1 MDIKKLESFI
11 DSDNIAEKLDQTTLD
26 EIGLKVIEE
35 YDIDL
40 ESRADI
46 AKLNKDAMK
55 LAKQTLEVKSFP
67 WEGAANVKYPLITVA
82 GIQFASRSFPELIPD
97 DKIVNIKIIGKDEDG
112 AKEERAMRV
121 SKYMDFQLT
130 EEMDGWLDGMDKML
144 HVLPITGTCFKK
156 VFYDSLLERP
166 SSKFLTFEDVVIN
179 NNAECIKSAKRISH
193 RFYKY
198 ENYAIEMGNAGLW
211 LDIKIGSNG
220 KKVEPESEYDDGNE
234 QSIEVQDDSPHLF
247 VEQHRWLDLDEDGY
261 QEPYIVTV
269 HHETKQVF
277 RIVARFDEDGIKFKN
292 GKAIRIE
299 PLQFFVKY
307 PFFPNPSGGFYDI
320 AFGTLLC
327 PINSSINTTINQLLD
342 AGTLAVLGG
351 GFMARGLNLNR
362 GEVKFKPGEWKTT
375 NVMSHD
381 LRAGILP
388 LPVKEPSQVLF
399 SLLGMLISAGKDIS
413 SIQDAIAGSKP
424 GENVSAATV
433 TALIEQGLKVF
444 SGIYKRIY
452 RAMTEEFKLLFAL
465 NSKYADKTKYIA
477 VIDEQIEE
485 EDFNMSEFNIV
496 PSAEPMFSLDIQRV
510 GKAES
515 VMKISGRAGL
525 DEDAITSQYLKAIK
539 APDTLL
545 LPPENR
551 PPPPPNPEMEK
562 IKIEQQRIELEIEE
576 AELKK
581 KKIFA
586 EIEKLRAD
594 AILQIAKAEAE
605 EEGIQLEGYKTF
617 LQDLNTL
624 KSNKQQEVTEKPQQ
638 ETLMNPQR
646 PLEQERQP
654 PHPPLPEEEE
664 IMMDNQLP
672 SQGI

>member
-1 MDIKKLESFI
+1 VDIKKLEKYIS
-11 DSDNIAEKLDQTTLD
+11 SDNIAEKLEQSKLD

-35 YDIDL
+35 YEIDQ
-40 ESRADI
+40 ESRSEI

-82 GIQFASRSFPELIPD
+82 GIQFASRAYPELIPD
-97 DKIVNIKIIGKDEDG
+97 EKIVNAKIIGKDEDG
-112 AKEERAMRV
+112 EKEARATRV
-121 SKYMDFQLT
+121 CKYMDFQLT
-130 EEMDGWLDGMDKML
+130 EEMDGWLDGMDRML

-156 VFYDSLLERP
+156 VFYDGLLEKP
-166 SSKFLTFEDVVIN
+166 SSKFLTFDDVVVN
-179 NNAECIKSAKRISH
+179 NSAECIKSAKRISH

-198 ENYAIEMGNAGLW
+198 ENYAIEMANAGLW
-211 LDIKIGSNG
+211 LEIEIGGDG
-220 KKVEPESEYDDGNE
+220 KKVEPNSEYDDEN
-234 QSIEVQDDSPHLF
+234 QNSIDVQDDSPHLF
-247 VEQHRWLDLDEDGY
+247 IEQHRWLDLDDDGY

-292 GKAIRIE
+292 GKPVRIE

-342 AGTLAVLGG
+342 SGTLAVLGG

-375 NVMSHD
+375 NVMSQD
-381 LRAGILP
+381 LRSGILP

-413 SIQDAIAGSKP
+413 SVQDAIAGNKP

-465 NSKYADKTKYIA
+465 NSKYAEQTKYVA
-477 VIDEQIEE
+477 VIDEQVEI
-485 EDFNMSEFNIV
+485 EDFDMKEFNIV
-496 PSAEPMFSLDIQRV
+496 PSAEPMFSLDVQRV

-515 VMKISGRAGL
+515 VMKISGREGL
-525 DEDAITSQYLKAIK
+525 DEDAITAQYLKAIK
-539 APDTLL
+539 VPETLL
-545 LPPENR
+545 LPPDKR
-551 PPPPPNPEMEK
+551 KPQPPNPEMEK
-562 IKIEQQRIELEIEE
+562 IKIEQQRVEIERME
-576 AELKK
+576 ADLNR

-594 AILQIAKAEAE
+594 AILQIAKAEGE

-624 KSNKQQEVTEKPQQ
+624 KSNKKEMQPAQAPTQE
-638 ETLMNPQR
+638 
-646 PLEQERQP
+646 
-654 PHPPLPEEEE
+654 PEPE
-664 IMMDNQLP
+664 LP
-672 SQGI
+672 SEEVMMPEQAIVPNVTPNQEMER